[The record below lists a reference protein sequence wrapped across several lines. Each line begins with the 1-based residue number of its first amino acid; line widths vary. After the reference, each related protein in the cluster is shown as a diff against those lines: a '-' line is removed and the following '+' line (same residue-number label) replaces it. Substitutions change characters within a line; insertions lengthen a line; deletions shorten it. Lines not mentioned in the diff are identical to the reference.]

1 MTDIKAN
8 TVAHGSME
16 IVNESKRKLNELR
29 VSQGRKF
36 YNKLMQKVMIFQ
48 YTQLIMKVSQ

>member
-36 YNKLMQKVMIFQ
+36 YDKLMQKVMIFQ